1 MKKMVCIFLVVTML
15 FSLSCA
21 AMAAS
26 FSTVSL
32 NQGVGAN
39 AGSAKKTT
47 GTGSAASGSAT
58 YASSSRAIF
67 QATVR
72 KPDGVNASE
81 TRQFTGAGS
90 FTLPTRMDGY
100 GNALLRNGYDY
111 VLRIAHRS
119 NSPVST
125 ASVSGTGIR
134 NTRTGQDK
142 PSCSVLHRKGGAIS

>member
-15 FSLSCA
+15 FSLSGA

-39 AGSAKKTT
+39 AGSATKTT
-47 GTGSAASGSAT
+47 GTGSVASGSAT
-58 YASSSRAIF
+58 SSRAIF

-81 TRQFTGAGS
+81 TRPFTGAGS

-125 ASVSGTGIR
+125 ASVRG
-134 NTRTGQDK
+134 NWN
-142 PSCSVLHRKGGAIS
+142 P

>member
-26 FSTVSL
+26 FSTGSL

-72 KPDGVNASE
+72 KPDGANASE
-81 TRQFTGAGS
+81 TRPFTGAGS

-125 ASVSGTGIR
+125 ASVSG
-134 NTRTGQDK
+134 NWN
-142 PSCSVLHRKGGAIS
+142 P

>member
-26 FSTVSL
+26 FSTGSL

-39 AGSAKKTT
+39 AGSATKTT

-72 KPDGVNASE
+72 KPDGANASD

-100 GNALLRNGYDY
+100 METRCFATGMIMCSALL
-111 VLRIAHRS
+111 IARTLP
-119 NSPVST
+119 SPL
-125 ASVSGTGIR
+125 
-134 NTRTGQDK
+134 
-142 PSCSVLHRKGGAIS
+142 PL

>member
-15 FSLSCA
+15 FSLSGA

-39 AGSAKKTT
+39 AGSATKTT

-72 KPDGVNASE
+72 KPDGVNASD
-81 TRQFTGAGS
+81 TRPFTGAGS

-125 ASVSGTGIR
+125 ASVRIR
-134 NTRTGQDK
+134 NTRMGQDK